1 MQVDKCSKTQSF
13 KADDIEA
20 LDEMLDEWC
29 ERNNKI
35 ITNIALVFIPA
46 KEITIPGG
54 SGLTTT
60 RKEILCAIVTYNI
73 KESIVKPNDL

>member
-29 ERNNKI
+29 ERNNEI
-35 ITNIALVFIPA
+35 ITNIAIACV
-46 KEITIPGG
+46 TGG
-54 SGLTTT
+54 GNTH
-60 RKEILCAIVTYNI
+60 KIIAIITYNI